1 MSRDESDGFS
11 DEALRDAG
19 FCEEEIAAI
28 NRNEAGVYNLS
39 PEELAAITDSGT
51 WPVHP
56 DPRVVVVH
64 EVAGFG
70 NTHWVRWWRR
80 AQ

>member
-11 DEALRDAG
+11 HEALREAG
-19 FCEEEIAAI
+19 FSDEEIAAI
-28 NRNEAGVYNLS
+28 DRDEAGVYNLS
-39 PEELAAITDSGT
+39 PAELAAITDSGQ

-56 DPRVVVVH
+56 DPMVVVVH

-70 NTHWVRWWRR
+70 NTKWVRWWRR